1 MAAAALSVPR
11 PPNSLPLPEGHQLRR
26 PTRSRGLDLRNGG
39 GGGGGDS
46 GDPGIQLEG
55 PGERTETSSWS
66 PKDVPPRCLGSRWT
80 LLEVS
85 WIQISLSKILLA

>member
-1 MAAAALSVPR
+1 MTCREKGELVA
-11 PPNSLPLPEGHQLRR
+11 
-26 PTRSRGLDLRNGG
+26 

-46 GDPGIQLEG
+46 GDLGTDLEG
-55 PGERTETSSWS
+55 PGKRAGTSRSS
-66 PKDVPPRCLGSRWT
+66 ARDLQPGCQGSRWT